1 MPTTDQIEQAR
12 GQMKKYASM
21 MNDLA
26 DYPNYVVKLINND
39 NLDEFERALR
49 RFSMRRVE
57 PTSAIRP
64 SSMSNAPSRMTPRSE
79 QDNPRRGAGRLGG
92 ASPSA

>member
-26 DYPNYVVKLINND
+26 DYQNYVVKLINND

-49 RFSMRRVE
+49 KLVCW
-57 PTSAIRP
+57 
-64 SSMSNAPSRMTPRSE
+64 
-79 QDNPRRGAGRLGG
+79 DD
-92 ASPSA
+92 